1 MTAGAIRAHSSYRGA
16 AEDWLA
22 ANHAP
27 ERALRIIKAPVG
39 AGTTTD
45 SDLGAYGLSIIADS
59 LRTRSVFY
67 RLLADSA
74 FIRAPV
80 RTRVGMATSTAT
92 AAVVPEGEAIPVSR
106 VTLGNVLLEP
116 VKASALI
123 VVTDTLLRDVS
134 AGGQSLFNREL
145 AGAISDAVTAS

>member
-1 MTAGAIRAHSSYRGA
+1 MSDPLGPTPSLLPVWWVCGVGPGGSDTSIVLVVEVGKYEILR
-16 AEDWLA
+16 ETV
-22 ANHAP
+22 NH
-27 ERALRIIKAPVG
+27 LY
-39 AGTTTD
+39 D
-45 SDLGAYGLSIIADS
+45 SGIYCHGLC
-59 LRTRSVFY
+59 Y
-67 RLLADSA
+67 
-74 FIRAPV
+74 P
-80 RTRVGMATSTAT
+80 
-92 AAVVPEGEAIPVSR
+92 VVPEGEAIPVSR